1 MFHFVPDHL
10 SPGLFW
16 VFSSSQFQSVG
27 ALSLALH
34 FTNMTITKQCLSSRN
49 VQRTC
54 PQRRLSHPTWAQ
66 WRLCDSAGQSQIM
79 LSLRPGI
86 IQEIGNMSS
95 LATMDTMESRAADII
110 RDDLI
115 NDLLASTMS
124 GRWGDV
130 FVLTMLSSPF
140 HEPSLRVPSWLE
152 RSSDVNDF
160 KNRLEMLSEF
170 IKFQFSRKPDF
181 KMNSGLM
188 ESELERLTLRPD
200 SVRIFKF
207 YLKLAWHFA

>member
-1 MFHFVPDHL
+1 MSQRLQCSVHLSSVPP
-10 SPGLFW
+10 SPGL
-16 VFSSSQFQSVG
+16 VSSYWCSQ
-27 ALSLALH
+27 
-34 FTNMTITKQCLSSRN
+34 
-49 VQRTC
+49 
-54 PQRRLSHPTWAQ
+54 
-66 WRLCDSAGQSQIM
+66 
-79 LSLRPGI
+79 GI

-95 LATMDTMESRAADII
+95 LATMDTMGSRAADII

-130 FVLTMLSSPF
+130 FVLTILSSPF